1 MTSNHRAG
9 YGTET
14 DKIDAL
20 IAWLRKYPD
29 ATLASGQAKLL
40 LQRID
45 EYESRIMTAVQIAYV
60 EGYEARVTES
70 EAKINGK

>member
-9 YGTET
+9 YGTEP
-14 DKIDAL
+14 DKVAEL
-20 IAWLRKYPD
+20 IAWLRRYPE

-45 EYESRIMTAVQIAYV
+45 EL
-60 EGYEARVTES
+60 
-70 EAKINGK
+70 EAKLNGE